1 VKRTLSTLA
10 VLGLMSLSMTGC
22 VGQKKHDDLETLYR
36 KSQEQ
41 VMDLQAKLEEA
52 NARLRALEGL
62 RGKADSELADQLAKV
77 MAERDKLSKA
87 LKDAEDKLRIA
98 PPVQT
103 IMLEPELD
111 QALKELAA
119 SDPDLMSFDSKLGM
133 VRFNADLTFALG
145 STEVNKNAEGAL
157 AKLAEILKRPVA
169 AKYEAKVVGHTDN
182 VPISKAETKA
192 KHPTNWHLSVH
203 RSIAVKD
210 VLQKAGIEPTRI
222 QVAGYGEFRPVAA
235 NAKKGEEKN
244 RRVEIYLVKM
254 YYNAP
259 AGGVPAVDAAV
270 PAESVKPL
278 EPAKKDDLK
287 SAGPEEF
294 K

>member
-1 VKRTLSTLA
+1 MKRTLSTLA